1 MILITSKTKYKVL
14 KASKQFK
21 DKFVFYSPS
30 ITTATDFSID
40 SAQDV
45 FIYIKGGTIT
55 SDESYQQATRTRNI
69 RKLYCYCEAEQ
80 QEPKY
85 ENVEQIKELMH
96 NTLITCRE
104 INCISTSLC
113 NYQDPTTH
121 EMCMHETIT
130 FNNWAYNEYVK
141 DCYNT
146 NLLTHFEQL
155 LDKQGFVCDVPLGT
169 PQRLDKPTKER
180 QSKLIQ
186 DISNDQFAKF
196 LASDLGTRATDPQ
209 FEDIFIAI
217 NSLHL
222 HEQDDQTLELYKD
235 ILTDPYKRHDHK
247 HVIKLLQTDEALSKE
262 LAKLKKSTYEFKL
275 LQTTVQKI
283 KVLRQIE
290 ATYNIGF
297 LDVTF
302 EDNGAINMEDNL
314 YRTIKLLFK
323 SKRAKPTT
331 KHSNYTR
338 IFSQTP
344 TSDTTINT

>member
-1 MILITSKTKYKVL
+1 
-14 KASKQFK
+14 
-21 DKFVFYSPS
+21 
-30 ITTATDFSID
+30 
-40 SAQDV
+40 
-45 FIYIKGGTIT
+45 
-55 SDESYQQATRTRNI
+55 
-69 RKLYCYCEAEQ
+69 
-80 QEPKY
+80 
-85 ENVEQIKELMH
+85 MH

-130 FNNWAYNEYVK
+130 FNNWAYNEFVK

-146 NLLTHFEQL
+146 NLLAHFEQL

-222 HEQDDQTLELYKD
+222 HEQNDETLELYKD

-275 LQTTVQKI
+275 LQTTGQKI

-331 KHSNYTR
+331 KQELKTIYISMIRHIAGNDVIATTR
-338 IFSQTP
+338 ERKAKGKEKERTYKLNLNTLQRHIELSQYKDP
-344 TSDTTINT
+344 GGRDFLPEFHRFLKPELQDMFVN